1 MSTVKSGRTGRM
13 TKVNERAPL
22 QAREEALA
30 FGAAMG
36 HKRALLVEFS
46 RAVRVDK
53 LYHAVISETEAA
65 RLFDELGDH
74 LHRAFDL
81 TKLVEADE
89 RRGYISLK
97 SDDVSLGRRVKKAG
111 LN

>member
-36 HKRALLVEFS
+36 HSGRSLS
-46 RAVRVDK
+46 
-53 LYHAVISETEAA
+53 SSQG
-65 RLFDELGDH
+65 LFG
-74 LHRAFDL
+74 L
-81 TKLVEADE
+81 TSCIT
-89 RRGYISLK
+89 R
-97 SDDVSLGRRVKKAG
+97 
-111 LN
+111 

>member
-1 MSTVKSGRTGRM
+1 M
-13 TKVNERAPL
+13 
-22 QAREEALA
+22 
-30 FGAAMG
+30 
-36 HKRALLVEFS
+36 
-46 RAVRVDK
+46 
-53 LYHAVISETEAA
+53 ISETEAA